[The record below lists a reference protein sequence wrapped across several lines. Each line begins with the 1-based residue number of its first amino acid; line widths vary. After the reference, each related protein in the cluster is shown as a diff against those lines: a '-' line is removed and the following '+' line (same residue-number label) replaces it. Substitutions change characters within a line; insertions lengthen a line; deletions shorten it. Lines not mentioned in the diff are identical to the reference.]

1 MNDFVL
7 VPSSPTLYSTASFGE
22 RSESDITLEY
32 SFERRPL
39 DNLSSPQSSA
49 KDDWDWIPLD
59 SKSIHC
65 KPIQKINITTQYKK
79 IERNESIYTT
89 LSTKSV
95 VKNYGNAIGSFA
107 SSKIARPYLE
117 RMLADQRI
125 TPHEFQQYISSKKIS
140 MCNINN
146 LRKMLTEH
154 HDDTDRER
162 LFKRVFR
169 QIAEIFIKYFS
180 VNWIFHGKLK
190 HKETH
195 LKYRFK
201 MLRRIQRPELFTYL
215 KEKAKH

>member
-1 MNDFVL
+1 MNDLVL
-7 VPSSPTLYSTASFGE
+7 VPSSPTLHNTASLAA

-32 SFERRPL
+32 SFERRLL

-59 SKSIHC
+59 SNSIHN
-65 KPIQKINITTQYKK
+65 KTIQKKNITTQQYK
-79 IERNESIYTT
+79 IEKKESIHTT

-107 SSKIARPYLE
+107 SSKLALPYLE
-117 RMLADQRI
+117 KMLANQNL
-125 TPHEFQQYISSKKIS
+125 TPREFQKCVSDKKIS

-146 LRKMLTEH
+146 LREMLTELCN
-154 HDDTDRER
+154 DTEKER
-162 LFKRVFR
+162 LFKRVFK

-215 KEKAKH
+215 KEKSKH